1 MNILLNAEGV
11 RHSYRLVS
19 VLAAAF
25 LTVSLTASPAAHAQD
40 EGGRFDT
47 REMYRAL
54 QMPCEAAGRPGDAH
68 QVQMLRQ
75 VEELMIAV
83 GWVLPEP
90 DGIPDRQ
97 TAGAINIWKDQNGWS
112 GRGISCL
119 QLIER
124 LRSELAAARRSDEA
138 DAASRFERPVAASQ
152 GDHYRA
158 FYDANPSLRRGF
170 RTADGAS
177 ARLVGADRS
186 GLRLSFSG
194 RYDERPFTGQ
204 LHVTAPPHTMS
215 STRISDLV
223 NSALA
228 LTSQAI
234 GELGEAVSD
243 FSQAA
248 PSPSAP
254 GASGGGGSAGGASS
268 NCTATVSADASTGQ
282 ITVTMT
288 CTAQ

>member
-1 MNILLNAEGV
+1 MKLPKNAGDV
-11 RHSYRLVS
+11 RNSYRLVS
-19 VLAAAF
+19 VLAAAL

-40 EGGRFDT
+40 ESARFDT

-54 QMPCEAAGRPGDAH
+54 QMPCEATGRPGDAH

-75 VEELMIAV
+75 VEELLIAV

-97 TAGAINIWKDQNGWS
+97 TAGAINIWKDQNGWT

-119 QLIER
+119 QLVER

-158 FYDANPSLRRGF
+158 FYDANPTLRRGF

-194 RYDERPFTGQ
+194 RYHERPFTGQ
-204 LHVTAPPHTMS
+204 LHVTAPPQTMS

-243 FSQAA
+243 LSQAA

-254 GASGGGGSAGGASS
+254 GSGGGSAGGASS
-268 NCTATVSADASTGQ
+268 NCTTTVSADASTGQ
-282 ITVTMT
+282 ITVTMA

>member
-1 MNILLNAEGV
+1 MNMLVNAEGV
-11 RHSYRLVS
+11 RHLYRLVS

-25 LTVSLTASPAAHAQD
+25 LTISITASPTAHAQA
-40 EGGRFDT
+40 ESGRFDA

-54 QMPCEAAGRPGDAH
+54 QMPCEAPGRPGDAH

-97 TAGAINIWKDQNGWS
+97 TTGAINIWKDQNGWT

-119 QLIER
+119 QLVER
-124 LRSELAAARRSDEA
+124 LRSELAAAQRSDEA
-138 DAASRFERPVAASQ
+138 DAASRFERPVAASE

-158 FYDANPSLRRGF
+158 FYAANPSLRRGF
-170 RTADGAS
+170 RTANGGS

-186 GLRLSFSG
+186 GLRVSFSG
-194 RYDERPFTGQ
+194 RYDERPITGQ
-204 LHVTAPPHTMS
+204 LHVTAPPQTMS

-228 LTSQAI
+228 LTSQAL

-243 FSQAA
+243 FSQSA

-254 GASGGGGSAGGASS
+254 GAGGGGSPGGASS
-268 NCTATVSADASTGQ
+268 NCTTTVSADATTGQ
-282 ITVTMT
+282 VTVTMT